1 MRGSAAG
8 SLVLMIGQIITTI
21 ISAVTIIWIA
31 AALGKTSYGEYTVAF
46 VPASLL
52 MTFQDLGVS
61 TALMRFC
68 ALYRHEGRAGLRS
81 IVVTGLLF
89 SFVTSLVLTLLLYFF
104 SGPVSLLY
112 LRPEIEPLIRAISLS
127 ILGNGVLLTAQA
139 ILAGYDLMALR
150 SLTQVLFSL
159 IRGIVGVTLILLGLG
174 AFGATLSYTSS
185 LVLTG
190 LVSVILIF
198 LFIRFEPGDGGF
210 DFNILKMLIV
220 YGFPL
225 SVSNLL
231 NGILSQVYSSMMIL
245 YATTDMIG
253 NYGAAVNFGVLVSFL
268 TIPIATALFPLFS
281 KFKRDDPQ
289 LKTIFQSA
297 TRYTAMLTLPIILVL
312 VLLAGPVSRII
323 YSNEYSLVPLYLS
336 IYIITY
342 AFEGLGGSALTNLIS
357 AVGESR
363 VVLVSTVFNCVVGT
377 ILALILV
384 PSYGIIGMLITML
397 ISPRASWLY
406 QIFWAKK
413 TLGYTIDWMGTFKI
427 YAISI
432 AAFAFSYV
440 VLHGFS
446 LMGWIAIVVSGF
458 CYLLVYVPG
467 LPLSG
472 ALRREDFSILD
483 IMVGSFG
490 PLAPIAKYFLSILSR
505 LVRD

>member
-1 MRGSAAG
+1 
-8 SLVLMIGQIITTI
+8 
-21 ISAVTIIWIA
+21 
-31 AALGKTSYGEYTVAF
+31 
-46 VPASLL
+46 
-52 MTFQDLGVS
+52 
-61 TALMRFC
+61 
-68 ALYRHEGRAGLRS
+68 
-81 IVVTGLLF
+81 
-89 SFVTSLVLTLLLYFF
+89 
-104 SGPVSLLY
+104 
-112 LRPEIEPLIRAISLS
+112 
-127 ILGNGVLLTAQA
+127 
-139 ILAGYDLMALR
+139 
-150 SLTQVLFSL
+150 
-159 IRGIVGVTLILLGLG
+159 LG